1 MKFNLGN
8 NYLIIIFV
16 EANCSKIA
24 GNLANKKPTIEQ
36 FAVSDKQVNG
46 CNLQFTVEIVQG
58 GVAKSLAKRRWWSLA
73 STIEAECFCSTKN
86 RVFSAV
92 LVSFQCL
99 QLFFI
104 D

>member
-36 FAVSDKQVNG
+36 FAVSDK
-46 CNLQFTVEIVQG
+46 
-58 GVAKSLAKRRWWSLA
+58 
-73 STIEAECFCSTKN
+73 
-86 RVFSAV
+86 
-92 LVSFQCL
+92 
-99 QLFFI
+99 
-104 D
+104 